1 MNPLKQ
7 SGIKELTE
15 IQKMDEIALLKAAKV
30 LWHSV
35 ITSAGS
41 TLTWEEASQQHRDM
55 AIEHARRAIM
65 TYLDNAKPR
74 G

>member
-1 MNPLKQ
+1 MVFLAEVNIPFAKLTPL
-7 SGIKELTE
+7 
-15 IQKMDEIALLKAAKV
+15 EIALLKAAKV